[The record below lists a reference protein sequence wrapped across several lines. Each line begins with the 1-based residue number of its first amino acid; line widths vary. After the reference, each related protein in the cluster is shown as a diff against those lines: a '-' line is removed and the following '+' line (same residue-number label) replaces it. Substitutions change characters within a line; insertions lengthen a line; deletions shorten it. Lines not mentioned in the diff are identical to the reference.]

1 MSTWL
6 LCLKSLDKLSD
17 EVEAHK
23 LNEGYVRM
31 SNLEC
36 PPLSGFN
43 LSLLHAFFRKI
54 VLLLPSA
61 EVLLAV
67 SDR

>member
-1 MSTWL
+1 
-6 LCLKSLDKLSD
+6 
-17 EVEAHK
+17 
-23 LNEGYVRM
+23 M

-36 PPLSGFN
+36 LTLSGIN
-43 LSLLHAFFRKI
+43 LSLLHAFFRKT